1 MAKAPALGA
10 GDREFESHHP
20 EKILK
25 KLKTFVFSFFGFL
38 TIYRN

>member
-20 EKILK
+20 EKIFK
-25 KLKTFVFSFFGFL
+25 KLKTKFL
-38 TIYRN
+38 AS